1 MVNPFTT
8 TLLRW
13 YEQHGRSLPWRA
25 THDPYAIWLSEIIL
39 QQTRIEQGLP
49 YWERFMQRF
58 PTVDALA
65 EASEDEVLRLWQGLG
80 YYSRARNLH
89 EAARQVVAQGG
100 FPQTYEGL
108 RALKGVGDYTAAAI
122 GAFAFG
128 LPVAAVDGN
137 VYRVLARHFGIDAP
151 IDTTQGKRLFT
162 ELAQSLLPP
171 DRAADFNQ
179 AMMDFGA
186 TCCTPNSPQCASCPL
201 LESCEAWHSKRIS
214 ELPVKLRK
222 ATVKNRHLSYIYIRC
237 KGEIAIRR
245 RPSGDIWQGLWEV
258 PLVEGGKKEP
268 LPGAPSSLPPLWEAT
283 SPSKE
288 SFSSKSEAS
297 PSGGRLEGAPNDSS
311 IHQLN
316 TNPLLTQLLKSKHV
330 ILLKSG
336 VRHVLTH
343 RILLSDFYL
352 LEVDE
357 RPPLPDEYIWIH
369 ESSFDDYAK
378 PRLMEMLMETLSA
391 YRI

>member
-1 MVNPFTT
+1 MMNMPPFTA

-25 THDPYAIWLSEIIL
+25 DSNPYAIWLSEIIL

-58 PTVDALA
+58 PSVEALA
-65 EASEDEVLRLWQGLG
+65 AATEDDVLRLWQGLG

-89 EAARQVVAQGG
+89 AAARQVVAEGG
-100 FPQTYEGL
+100 FPQTYAGL
-108 RALKGVGDYTAAAI
+108 RSLKGVGDYTAAAI
-122 GAFAFG
+122 GSFAFN

-137 VYRVLARHFGIDAP
+137 AYRVLARHFGIDAP

-201 LESCEAWHSKRIS
+201 LDTCEAWHSKRIS

-222 ATVKNRHLSYIYIRC
+222 VIVKNRHLSYIYIRC
-237 KGEIAIRR
+237 KGEIAVRR

-258 PLVEGGKKEP
+258 PLVEDPPPNP
-268 LPGAPSSLPPLWEAT
+268 LPGVPSNLPPLREANG
-283 SPSKE
+283 
-288 SFSSKSEAS
+288 SSTC
-297 PSGGRLEGAPNDSS
+297 
-311 IHQLN
+311 QLN
-316 TNPLLTQLLKSKHV
+316 TNPLLTQLLNFKHI